1 MQRRRRC
8 AHGIFPRTAADK
20 SQARKN
26 ILVDTPGGVRCQRIS
41 ISIDGSQKVRFT
53 LRRQRAAGPER
64 RMERG
69 SETGGD

>member
-8 AHGIFPRTAADK
+8 AHGIFPGTAADK
-20 SQARKN
+20 SQTRKN
-26 ILVDTPGGVRCQRIS
+26 IPIDAWRCTVS
-41 ISIDGSQKVRFT
+41 KDLDFH
-53 LRRQRAAGPER
+53 RRQSEGPVYTTTTTER